1 MLVNEERLATIERNV
16 VRLEERMNTQKAEY
30 RTEIARLAEDLAK
43 REARIIWTII
53 AVGGLITAILGT
65 LITQN

>member
-1 MLVNEERLATIERNV
+1 
-16 VRLEERMNTQKAEY
+16 MNTQKAEY

-53 AVGGLITAILGT
+53 AVGGLKTAILGT
-65 LITQN
+65 LIAQI

>member
-1 MLVNEERLATIERNV
+1 
-16 VRLEERMNTQKAEY
+16 MNTQKAEY
-30 RTEIARLAEDLAK
+30 RTDIARLAEDLAK
-43 REARIIWTII
+43 RDARIIWAII